1 MSEPDGRV
9 PRSYV
14 TRPAPEVVPDEPV
27 VPEPTPRELRL
38 AHYRS
43 TAPVLGGGAAS
54 AAGPVPPR
62 RLLVA
67 GTVLAGIPAALML
80 SATLSVLM
88 TTLTLPLGLP
98 EWWGRGSWNLVIT
111 TFTLGPWIAASCV
124 AAVVLLLLE
133 LVRPLPRDAWGRTA
147 ARSRSSVTLMASTV
161 GLVVLTPLLA
171 VSGFMLFLA
180 SAYVCASSSAT
191 CW

>member
-14 TRPAPEVVPDEPV
+14 TRPPRDVVPDEPA
-27 VPEPTPRELRL
+27 VPELSPRERRL
-38 AHYRS
+38 AQYRS
-43 TAPVLGGGAAS
+43 TAATGGGAAS
-54 AAGPVPPR
+54 LAGPAAPH

-67 GTVLAGIPAALML
+67 ATVLAGAPAALVL
-80 SATLSVLM
+80 GATLSALM

-98 EWWGRGSWNLVIT
+98 EWWGRGSWNLIVM
-111 TFTLGPWIAASCV
+111 TFTLGPWLLASCV
-124 AAVVLLLLE
+124 VAVLLLLVE
-133 LVRPLPRDAWGRTA
+133 LVRPQPRDGWGRTSP
-147 ARSRSSVTLMASTV
+147 RGRPSVALMVSTL
-161 GLVVLTPLLA
+161 GLVALSPLLA
-171 VSGFMLFLA
+171 FSGFMLFLA